1 MAKLL
6 PPRPHYAKERALY
19 PYPILAAFL
28 LLFVARIA
36 DRFLGIDLGTPGN
49 AVLLS
54 VVVFLLP
61 SLLFIRARGRGYAA
75 TLRLHRPY
83 ATHIPVVIC
92 AFFVIFSGTAL
103 LSILFGG
110 TSSLGNSTAVF
121 EKMAPSGLLSALW
134 MAPVFAILPAVVEEL
149 LFRGVLCTELDR
161 RGMLRTVLVGS
172 LLFALIHFDLANLP
186 VYFFAGVILTL
197 VLYATDSLI
206 ATMILHGAYNLLSLF
221 GQRYLNA
228 FYAFT
233 GSIELFLFFLVL
245 VLLLSLFFFTREC
258 ARLYRLRAQQTQ
270 RSPRRDI
277 PGNVQLYTMLDAL
290 CEWPVLL
297 CMALSIAGFILFA

>member
-6 PPRPHYAKERALY
+6 PPRPHYARERALY
-19 PYPILAAFL
+19 PYPILAAFV
-28 LLFVARIA
+28 LLFMARVA
-36 DRFLGIDLGTPGN
+36 DHFLGIDLGTPGN

-61 SLLFIRARGRGYAA
+61 ALLFIRARGRGYAT

-83 ATHIPVVIC
+83 ATHIPLLIA
-92 AFFVIFSGTAL
+92 AFFAIFSGTML

-110 TSSLGNSTAVF
+110 TDSLGNSTSIF
-121 EKMAPSGLLSALW
+121 EKMAPSGLWAALW

-149 LFRGVLCTELDR
+149 LFRGILCTELDR
-161 RGMLRTVLVGS
+161 RGMLRTVLLGS
-172 LLFALIHFDLANLP
+172 LLFALIHFDLSNLP
-186 VYFFAGVILTL
+186 VYFFAGVLLTL

-206 ATMILHGAYNLLSLF
+206 ATMILHGAYNLLCLF

-245 VLLLSLFFFTREC
+245 AFLLSLFFFTREC
-258 ARLYRLRAQQTQ
+258 ARLYRLRAQSTQ

-277 PGNVQLYTMLDAL
+277 PTNVQLYTLLDAF

-297 CMALSIAGFILFA
+297 SFVLSIAGFILFA

>member
-1 MAKLL
+1 MPKLL
-6 PPRPHYAKERALY
+6 PARPRYAREHANYTWLIFFCFAALFTVR
-19 PYPILAAFL
+19 ILAMAFPAFFSSALVSLALQIAL
-28 LLFVARIA
+28 LL
-36 DRFLGIDLGTPGN
+36 
-49 AVLLS
+49 
-54 VVVFLLP
+54 LP
-61 SLLFIRARGRGYAA
+61 ALLFMRMRGRGYGKAIR
-75 TLRLHRPY
+75 LRRPY
-83 ATHIPVVIC
+83 ATYIPLLIC
-92 AFFVIFSGTAL
+92 AFFLLLTGGFL
-103 LSILFGG
+103 LSALFGG
-110 TSSLGNSTAVF
+110 THTIGNSSSSF
-121 EKMAPSGLLSALW
+121 ESGAPDGVLQTLIAI
-134 MAPVFAILPAVVEEL
+134 PVLAILPAITEEL
-149 LFRGVLCTELDR
+149 LFRGIICTELDR
-161 RGMLRTVLVGS
+161 RGILRSILVGA

-186 VYFFAGVILTL
+186 VYFLAGVILTL